1 MSRLRIFVL
10 SITLS
15 FLFCIELK
23 AQTNKFEFGVEA
35 SPSFTFL
42 KGNDFIEK
50 MYNGTLGY
58 SGGISFQYNWGKR
71 IALRTNIAY
80 ERKGGEGEFDF
91 TDNYGA
97 SIGKGV
103 VNLNFDYLT
112 IPILVRYTFGKRVKY
127 FINGGSY
134 FSYLIKQTLV
144 FKGANSD
151 SESNNTS
158 SYNRLDAGISLG
170 TGIQYPINEKL
181 ILSSEIRGNMGLA
194 NTLPNG
200 DLKVNSVN
208 LLLGIAYRL

>member
-1 MSRLRIFVL
+1 MNQLRIFVL
-10 SITLS
+10 SITVS
-15 FLFCIELK
+15 FLFSSELK
-23 AQTNKFEFGVEA
+23 AQINKFEFGVEA

-42 KGNDFIEK
+42 KGSRIEK
-50 MYNGTLGY
+50 YYNGTLGF
-58 SGGISFQYNWGKR
+58 SGSITFQYNWRKR

-112 IPILVRYTFGKRVKY
+112 IPVLVRYTFGKRVKY

-151 SESNNTS
+151 GESNNTS
-158 SYNRLDAGISLG
+158 SYNRLDVGISLG
-170 TGIQYPINEKL
+170 IGLQYPINEKL

-194 NTLPNG
+194 NALPNG

>member
-1 MSRLRIFVL
+1 MNQLRIFVL
-10 SITLS
+10 SITVS
-15 FLFCIELK
+15 FLFSSELK
-23 AQTNKFEFGVEA
+23 AQINKFEFGVEA

-42 KGNDFIEK
+42 KGSRIEK
-50 MYNGTLGY
+50 YYNGTLGF
-58 SGGISFQYNWGKR
+58 SGSITFQYNWGKR

-112 IPILVRYTFGKRVKY
+112 IPVLVRYTFGKRVKY

-151 SESNNTS
+151 GESNNTS
-158 SYNRLDAGISLG
+158 SYNRLDVGISLG
-170 TGIQYPINEKL
+170 IGLQYPINEKL

-194 NTLPNG
+194 NALPNG

>member
-1 MSRLRIFVL
+1 MSQLRIFVL
-10 SITLS
+10 SITFS
-15 FLFCIELK
+15 FLFCSVLN
-23 AQTNKFEFGVEA
+23 AQTNKFEIGVEV

-80 ERKGGEGEFDF
+80 ERKGGEGEFEF

-112 IPILVRYTFGKRVKY
+112 IPVLVRFTFGKRTKY

-134 FSYLIKQTLV
+134 FGYLINQTLV
-144 FKGANSD
+144 FKGANSNG
-151 SESNNTS
+151 ESNNTA
-158 SYNRLDAGISLG
+158 SYNSLDAGISLG

-181 ILSSEIRGNMGLA
+181 FLSSEIRGNIGLY
-194 NTLPNG
+194 NILPGG
-200 DLKVNSVN
+200 DVKVNSVN
-208 LLLGIAYRL
+208 LLF